1 MAVFFLGGILLAGAL
16 LVLLNWWSKAEVAS
30 AKKGLV
36 WGIIGVC
43 VLLGVLLLAS
53 GRGIAAIA
61 PIGYAGWRMLGF
73 GQTIASLYKRFGG
86 ENKASVGPKA
96 AVTLSRDD
104 ALEVLG
110 LRDGAS
116 HQEIKSAHKRLI
128 AQCHPDKGGSDWMAA
143 KINDARRILLDK

>member
-1 MAVFFLGGILLAGAL
+1 MAGFLLGGILLAGAL

-30 AKKGLV
+30 AKTGLV

-53 GRGIAAIA
+53 GRGFAAIA

-73 GQTIASLYKRFGG
+73 GQTLASLYKRFGG
-86 ENKASVGPKA
+86 GDKAAGGPKPPA
-96 AVTLSRDD
+96 TLSRDD

-110 LRDGAS
+110 LQSGAS
-116 HQEIKSAHKRLI
+116 DQEIKEAHKRLI

-143 KINDARRILLDK
+143 RVNDARRALLNK